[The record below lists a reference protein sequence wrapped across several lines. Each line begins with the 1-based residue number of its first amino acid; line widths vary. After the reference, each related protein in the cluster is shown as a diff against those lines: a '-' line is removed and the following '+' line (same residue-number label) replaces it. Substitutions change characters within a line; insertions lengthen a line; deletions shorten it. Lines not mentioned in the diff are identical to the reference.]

1 METKFDFNESSEQP
15 DIKKNAEGLLTGII
29 IFLKS
34 VLSFHKDVDK
44 NSTVNAIKADIS
56 MKGTTAWILICSI
69 LIASV
74 GLNANSTPVVIGA
87 MLISPLLGP
96 ILGLGF
102 SIATNDIETL
112 KNSSINFIVM
122 VVLSVATSY
131 LFFLIFPKG
140 EEISEL
146 LSRTKPDIRD
156 VLIAFF
162 GGLALIIAKT
172 KKENISSAIFGVAIA
187 TALMPPLCTVG
198 FGLAE
203 KNMDYA
209 GGAIFLFVINSIY
222 IIIATYIV
230 LKILRFPL
238 VNYAN
243 SSRRTFINRIVTIIS
258 ILILIPAVI
267 KFNDVIKESYF
278 NSQSKDFL
286 NNELVGLPNFEYLVR
301 RAEID
306 YNDGDS
312 KISINTFGQK
322 PLNEEIIS
330 FLNIK
335 IKNYSS
341 LENTILEFNQEKSN
355 STNSNEF
362 IKELRFR
369 DSLELVSRSNEINK
383 LNQKLNDL
391 ESLSKEKL
399 IFESLAKE
407 IKIIYPDLN
416 QFEVF
421 ETIKTDFNQI
431 DTVLVFNL
439 RWNDELENQEKLK
452 LNENVRSWLKFQ
464 LESDVFEIRSNTE

>member
-112 KNSSINFIVM
+112 KNSSVNFIVM

-131 LFFLIFPKG
+131 LFFLIFPQG

-146 LSRTKPDIRD
+146 LSRTKPDLRD

-267 KFNDVIKESYF
+267 KFNDVINESSF

>member
-131 LFFLIFPKG
+131 LFFLIFPQG

-146 LSRTKPDIRD
+146 LSRTKPDLRD

-267 KFNDVIKESYF
+267 KFNYVIKESSF

-330 FLNIK
+330 FLNKK

-369 DSLELVSRSNEINK
+369 DSLELVSKSNEINK

-439 RWNDELENQEKLK
+439 RWNDEIENQEKLK

-464 LESDVFEIRSNTE
+464 LESDVFEIRSNSE

>member
-1 METKFDFNESSEQP
+1 METKFDFNENSEQP
-15 DIKKNAEGLLTGII
+15 DIKKNAEGLLNGII

-102 SIATNDIETL
+102 SLATNDIETL

-131 LFFLIFPKG
+131 LFFLIFPQG

-146 LSRTKPDIRD
+146 LSRTKPDLRD

-238 VNYAN
+238 ANYAN
-243 SSRRTFINRIVTIIS
+243 SSRRTFINRIVTVIS

-267 KFNDVIKESYF
+267 KFNDVIKESSF
-278 NSQSKDFL
+278 NSQGKDFL
-286 NNELVGLPNFEYLVR
+286 NNELVGLPNFEYLVK

-322 PLNEEIIS
+322 PLNDETIS
-330 FLNIK
+330 FLNKK

-341 LENTILEFNQEKSN
+341 LENTILEFNQEESN

-391 ESLSKEKL
+391 ESLSREKL
-399 IFESLAKE
+399 IFNSLAKE

-416 QFEVF
+416 EFEVF
-421 ETIKTDFNQI
+421 ETIKTDFNEI

-439 RWNDELENQEKLK
+439 RWNKELENEEKLK
-452 LNENVRSWLKFQ
+452 LNENVRNWLKFQ
-464 LESDVFEIRSNTE
+464 LDNDVFEIRSNTN